1 MKHLQLMDEA
11 TIRRALTRIAYE
23 ILEKNNGI
31 DAITLIGIRSRGED
45 IAKRLASR
53 LEQIEGKK
61 VPMLSLDI
69 HSYRDDLTEDV
80 AEEIVFSHEDQQ
92 WITGRVVV
100 LVDDVL
106 YTGRT
111 IRAAM
116 DAVMDYGRPQKIH
129 LATLIDRGHREL
141 PIRPDFIGKNIPTA
155 QQEKVTVHLL
165 ERDGEDRVYL
175 ERPEEK

>member
-1 MKHLQLMDEA
+1 MKPLQLMDEA
-11 TIRRALTRIAYE
+11 SIRRSLTRIAYE
-23 ILEKNNGI
+23 ILEKNNGV
-31 DAITLIGIRSRGED
+31 DSVTLIGIRSRGED
-45 IAKRLASR
+45 IAKRLADR

-69 HSYRDDLTEDV
+69 HSYRDDLIEKIQDEV
-80 AEEIVFSHEDQQ
+80 VFSQADQK
-92 WITGRVVV
+92 WITDRVIV

-116 DAVMDYGRPQKIH
+116 DAVMDYGRPKRIH

-141 PIRPDFIGKNIPTA
+141 PIRPDFIGKNIPTS
-155 QQEKVTVHLL
+155 QSEKVTVHLK
-165 ERDGEDRVYL
+165 ERDGKDCVYL
-175 ERPEEK
+175 ERPDEN